1 MSALDES
8 PAAGGRY
15 RVLIDALPVGVYQ
28 TDPNGSCVL
37 VNQRWRELSGLSA
50 AEAAGYGWASAI
62 HPADRERVVAR
73 WRSALEMRGEFS
85 DVEYRY
91 LRPDGRVLWV
101 ASSAAALR
109 DARGFIT
116 GFLVTCID
124 VTERRRTE
132 QALRESRSIAE
143 ARLRASNADL
153 ERLAHVASQDLRE
166 PLGVVIGFLEL
177 LERRYPD
184 RLGED
189 GMQFV
194 TAALSGARRMQKL
207 TRGLIEL
214 SRLAGAE
221 PRYEMVDC
229 AVIAAEVVRDL
240 GAAIDESGASVTVGE
255 LPVVRADR
263 EQLARVLKNLIANA
277 IKFRAAEPPRVTVEG
292 RELSPGSW
300 EISVADNG
308 LGVDPRHAERVFETF
323 RRLHSSEAYA
333 GTGVGLAVCRHIV
346 ERHGGVLRVEPV
358 ATGGSRFVFTLV
370 AQPESRD

>member
-28 TDPNGSCVL
+28 TDRNGSCVL

-91 LRPDGRVLWV
+91 LRRDGRVLWV

-308 LGVDPRHAERVFETF
+308 LGVDPRHAERVFEMF
-323 RRLHSSEAYA
+323 GRLHSSEAYA

>member
-50 AEAAGYGWASAI
+50 AEAAGYGWASVI

-240 GAAIDESGASVTVGE
+240 GAAINESGASVTVGE

-323 RRLHSSEAYA
+323 GRLHSSEAYA

>member
-28 TDPNGSCVL
+28 TDRNGSCVL

-85 DVEYRY
+85 DVEYRN

-194 TAALSGARRMQKL
+194 TAALSGARRMRKL

-277 IKFRAAEPPRVTVEG
+277 IKFRAAEPPRVSVEG

-308 LGVDPRHAERVFETF
+308 LGVDPRHAERVFEMF
-323 RRLHSSEAYA
+323 GRLHSSEAYA

>member
-8 PAAGGRY
+8 PAAEGRY

-28 TDPNGSCVL
+28 TDPGGSCVL
-37 VNQRWRELSGLSA
+37 VNKRWRELSGLSSA
-50 AEAAGYGWASAI
+50 QAAGHGWAAAI
-62 HPADRERVVAR
+62 HPADRERVLAR
-73 WRSALEMRGEFS
+73 WRAEI
-85 DVEYRY
+85 EYRY
-91 LRPDGRVLWV
+91 LRPDGRVVWV

-109 DARGFIT
+109 DARGSVT

-124 VTERRRTE
+124 VTEQRRTE
-132 QALRESRSIAE
+132 QALREDRRIAE
-143 ARLRASNADL
+143 ERLRASNSDL
-153 ERLAHVASQDLRE
+153 ERLAYVASDDLRE

-221 PRYEMVDC
+221 PRYEMVDSG
-229 AVIAAEVVRDL
+229 VIAAEVIRDL
-240 GAAIDESGASVTVGE
+240 GADIDESDASLTVGE

-263 EQLARVLKNLIANA
+263 DQLARVLQNLIANA
-277 IKFRAAEPPRVTVEG
+277 IKFRAAEPPRITVEG
-292 RELSPGSW
+292 RELSRGSW

-308 LGVDPRHAERVFETF
+308 LGVDPNHAARVFEMF
-323 RRLHSSEAYA
+323 GRLHPGEAYA

-346 ERHGGVLRVEPV
+346 ERHGGVIRVEPV
-358 ATGGSRFVFTLV
+358 APRGSRFVFTLV
-370 AQPESRD
+370 AQPARRD

>member
-28 TDPNGSCVL
+28 TDRNGSCVL

-143 ARLRASNADL
+143 ARLSASNADL

-308 LGVDPRHAERVFETF
+308 LGVDPRHAERVFEMF
-323 RRLHSSEAYA
+323 GRVHSSEAYA

-358 ATGGSRFVFTLV
+358 ASGGSRFVFTLV

>member
-8 PAAGGRY
+8 PAAEGRY
-15 RVLIDALPVGVYQ
+15 CVPIDALPVGVYQ
-28 TDPNGSCVL
+28 TDPDGSCML
-37 VNQRWRELSGLSA
+37 VNERWRELSGLSA
-50 AEAAGYGWASAI
+50 AEAAGHGWASAI

-73 WRSALEMRGEFS
+73 WRSALEMRSEFS

-91 LRPDGRVLWV
+91 LRPDGRVVWV
-101 ASSAAALR
+101 AGSAAALR
-109 DARGFIT
+109 DARGVAT

-124 VTERRRTE
+124 LTERRR
-132 QALRESRSIAE
+132 AE
-143 ARLRASNADL
+143 AARRDL

-221 PRYEMVDC
+221 PRYELVDSA
-229 AVIAAEVVRDL
+229 AVAAEVVRDL

-263 EQLARVLKNLIANA
+263 EQLARVLQNLIANA
-277 IKFRAAEPPRVTVEG
+277 IKFRADEPLRVTVEG
-292 RELSPGSW
+292 RELSRGSW

-308 LGVDPRHAERVFETF
+308 LGVDPKHAARVFEIF
-323 RRLHSSEAYA
+323 GRLHSSEAYA

-346 ERHGGVLRVEPV
+346 ERHGGAIRVEPV
-358 ATGGSRFVFTLV
+358 APRGSRFVFTLV
-370 AQPESRD
+370 AQPASRD

>member
-308 LGVDPRHAERVFETF
+308 LGVDPRHAERVFEMF

>member
-8 PAAGGRY
+8 RAAEGRY
-15 RVLIDALPVGVYQ
+15 RVPIDALPIAVYQ
-28 TDPNGSCVL
+28 TGPDGSCVL
-37 VNQRWRELSGLSA
+37 VNERWRELSGLSA
-50 AEAAGYGWASAI
+50 AEAAGHGWTCAI

-73 WRSALEMRGEFS
+73 WRSALELGSEFS

-91 LRPDGRVLWV
+91 LRPDGRVVWV

-109 DARGFIT
+109 DARGLVT

-132 QALRESRSIAE
+132 QVLREDRRIAE
-143 ARLRASNADL
+143 ERLRTSNADL
-153 ERLAHVASQDLRE
+153 ERLAHVASHDLRE

-207 TRGLIEL
+207 TLGLIDL

-221 PRYEMVDC
+221 PRYEMVDS
-229 AVIAAEVVRDL
+229 AALAAEVVRDL

-263 EQLARVLKNLIANA
+263 EQLARVLQNLIANA
-277 IKFRAAEPPRVTVEG
+277 IKFRADEPLRVTIEG
-292 RELSPGSW
+292 RELLRGSW

-308 LGVDPRHAERVFETF
+308 LGVDPNHAARVFEMF
-323 RRLHSSEAYA
+323 GRLHSSEAYA

-346 ERHGGVLRVEPV
+346 ERHGGVIRVEPV
-358 ATGGSRFVFTLV
+358 APRGSRFVFTLV
-370 AQPESRD
+370 AQPASRD

>member
-1 MSALDES
+1 
-8 PAAGGRY
+8 
-15 RVLIDALPVGVYQ
+15 
-28 TDPNGSCVL
+28 VL

-229 AVIAAEVVRDL
+229 GVVAAEVVRDL

-277 IKFRAAEPPRVTVEG
+277 IKFRASEPPRVTVEG

-323 RRLHSSEAYA
+323 GRLHSSEAYA